1 MKNSSFSD
9 IENITNDKDENIL
22 SLIYNFNKN
31 DKLGKYFS
39 DEKNVIP
46 PPLVEINKKKNNK
59 IGQTKRKI
67 SKS

>member
-22 SLIYNFNKN
+22 LLIYNFNKN
-31 DKLGKYFS
+31 DKLENYFS

-46 PPLVEINKKKNNK
+46 PPLVERNKKKE
-59 IGQTKRKI
+59 
-67 SKS
+67 